1 MKLFPIIAMYVML
14 VFFLSIL
21 CIILLRGKKRKVEDN
36 SGKDFI
42 EQAEDRVESRIRNRG
57 VQFKTS
63 WYFNIMMISPF
74 VLGFIG
80 YAYTGSIFMTIVAGA
95 FGLFV
100 PEFLLLIVKEQ
111 SDKNF
116 EERYNRSLVQLNAS
130 LRSGVGILQAVNDVA
145 NCKFIH
151 ESMRER
157 YKKLSSDIQMGV
169 SIEEAFQRFADSTN
183 SKDAQ
188 DVALAI
194 ALQNQVGGK
203 EAEVIETI
211 SENIKNRVI
220 TRREIK
226 SLFSSTSSMVWIMD
240 TIFPLIIAYFWI
252 TNPEYLSVYFLDPF
266 YMGIFILLV
275 VMDITGTVI
284 NHKILDNVQGGV

>member
-1 MKLFPIIAMYVML
+1 MSIFPIIAIYIMLVML
-14 VFFLSIL
+14 FA
-21 CIILLRGKKRKVEDN
+21 IILIILIRSKKRKIEDN

-42 EQAEDRVESRIRNRG
+42 EQAEDRVKERIKNRG

-63 WYFNIMMISPF
+63 WYFRIMMVSPF
-74 VLGFIG
+74 VLGVIG
-80 YAYTGSIFMTIVAGA
+80 YAYTGSIFMTVTAA
-95 FGLFV
+95 MFGFFI
-100 PEFLLLIVKEQ
+100 PELVLLIVKEQ
-111 SDKNF
+111 SDKFF
-116 EERYNRSLVQLNAS
+116 EDRYNRSLVQLNAS
-130 LRSGVGILQAVNDVA
+130 LRAGAGILQAVNDVA

-188 DVALAI
+188 DVALAV

-211 SENIKNRVI
+211 SENIKNRII

-226 SLFSSTSSMVWIMD
+226 SLFSSTSSMIWIMD
-240 TIFPLIIAYFWI
+240 IIFPLIIAYFWI
-252 TNPEYLSVYFLDPF
+252 TNPEYLEVYFSDPF
-266 YMGIFILLV
+266 YMGVFILLV
-275 VMDITGTVI
+275 VMDITGSII
-284 NHKILDNVQGGV
+284 NHKILDRVHGDI

>member
-1 MKLFPIIAMYVML
+1 MKLFPIIIMYILLVYLISIVCVM
-14 VFFLSIL
+14 
-21 CIILLRGKKRKVEDN
+21 LLRGKKRKVEDN

-42 EQAEDRVESRIRNRG
+42 EEAEDRVENRIKNQG
-57 VQFKTS
+57 IHFKTS
-63 WYFNIMMISPF
+63 WYFIIMMAAPV

-80 YAYTGSIFMTIVAGA
+80 YAYTGSGFMAVMAGI

-100 PEFLLLIVKEQ
+100 PEFILLIVKEQ
-111 SDKNF
+111 SDKKF

-130 LRSGVGILQAVNDVA
+130 LRSGSGILQAVNDVV

-151 ESMRER
+151 ESMRDK

-169 SIEEAFQRFADSTN
+169 SIEEAFQRFADSTS

-194 ALQNQVGGK
+194 SLQNQVGGK

-211 SENIKNRVI
+211 SENIKNRMI

-226 SLFSSTSSMVWIMD
+226 SLFSATSSMIWIMD
-240 TIFPLIIAYFWI
+240 IIFPLIIAYFWI
-252 TNPEYLSVYFLDPF
+252 ADPDYLTVYFTDPF
-266 YMGIFILLV
+266 YMAIFALLV
-275 VMDITGTVI
+275 IMDVIGIVI
-284 NHKILDNVQGGV
+284 NHRILDSVQGGV